1 MTKSH
6 PLLLVGY
13 VVAWLVLVAL
23 ITLTAW
29 QLHVTTLYLG
39 TLLINSPTWRPRGW
53 SSETLVGIS
62 KLSVLFWG
70 SLWMLLTFYLEHQL
84 RDAMKTKRLLRRTGW
99 WSLMLLGTYGLAYWV
114 IRQ

>member
-13 VVAWLVLVAL
+13 VVTWLVLVAL

-70 SLWMLLTFYLEHQL
+70 SLWLLLTFYLEHQL
-84 RDAMKTKRLLRRTGW
+84 RAAMKYKRLLRRTGW
-99 WSLMLLGTYGLAYWV
+99 WSITLLLLYGIAYLA
-114 IRQ
+114 IQ